1 MAGLIPFQSEKSRAE
16 KQILSFLACIY
27 VELRW
32 CTVYMFGFKHGSAF
46 GNTGPRLT
54 RILQIILWLVG
65 FCLRLFVFLFF
76 KFELNN
82 LKKAPISL
90 KLPLI
95 CLNILSI
102 GLNLPQNFSNLSK
115 CLTNSSRIL
124 ILVLGARVSLPH
136 NASKFL
142 KMSLNVHEGC
152 IIMTFF
158 VLNHG
163 IIFF

>member
-16 KQILSFLACIY
+16 KQILSFLAIIY

-32 CTVYMFGFKHGSAF
+32 CTVYMFGFKHSSAF

-54 RILQIILWLVG
+54 RTLQIILWLVG
-65 FCLRLFVFLFF
+65 FCLHLFVFLFL
-76 KFELNN
+76 KYELNN

-102 GLNLPQNFSNLSK
+102 GLNLPQFTSKFLKISQNFSK

-124 ILVLGARVSLPH
+124 ILVLGARVSLPQ

-142 KMSLNVHEGC
+142 KISQNVSKC
-152 IIMTFF
+152 P
-158 VLNHG
+158 
-163 IIFF
+163 